1 MKFINKIE
9 DTLIEFCRKHSLEIL
24 FGLTIVISLI
34 IKQKFLYYE
43 SDDYKEFLSNWMETI
58 RQNGGLL
65 TLKNSIGNYNAPYLI
80 IMAILSYLPIDDL
93 IAIKIVSIIFDYI
106 ISVVVMLIIYELFKN
121 DKKKHIYALIGF
133 VITSLLPTVVLNS
146 SAWAQCDSIYTA
158 FGLLS
163 ILYFIKEK
171 NIKAFIFLGVAF
183 SFKLQAIFL
192 LPIFIFVY
200 LSKKN
205 FSLLHFLIIPI
216 TNIVMCLPAIVVG
229 KPIGDCFLVY
239 LEQTKQYSRYISMNF
254 PSVYSIFMNTNGG
267 SNLISIKLQGLDTFG
282 MYFTIFCFI
291 CAAFFFINKK
301 IKLNNK
307 LIIKISLLSIMFATF
322 MLPRMHDRYLYM
334 ADVISII
341 YLIIEPKKFYIPLGI
356 NFVSAYTY
364 IEYLAGT
371 HSIPIY
377 LVAILFAVLIYFM
390 AKDTVNDIKDSGVKN
405 EKTV

>member
-43 SDDYKEFLSNWMETI
+43 SNDYKEFLSNWMETI

-158 FGLLS
+158 FALLS
-163 ILYFIKEK
+163 ILFLIKEK

-205 FSLLHFLIIPI
+205 FSLLNFFIIPV
-216 TNIVMCLPAIVVG
+216 TNIVMCLPAIIVG

-239 LEQTKQYSRYISMNF
+239 LEQTKDFSQFIAMNF
-254 PSVYSIFMNTNGG
+254 PSAYSIFMNTEGG
-267 SNLISIKLQGLDTFG
+267 SNLISNTIENLDTFG
-282 MYFTIFCFI
+282 TYFTIFCFI
-291 CAAFFFINKK
+291 IVAFIFINKK

-307 LIIKISLLSIMFATF
+307 LIIKITLLSIMFATF
-322 MLPRMHDRYLYM
+322 MLPHMHDRYLYM

-356 NFVSAYTY
+356 NFASLYTY
-364 IEYLAGT
+364 IEYLTGT
-371 HSIPIY
+371 HAIPMY
-377 LVAILFAVLIYFM
+377 LVSIMFAVIIFCM
-390 AKDTVNDIKDSGVKN
+390 AKDTIKDIKKA
-405 EKTV
+405 EIKRRIE